1 MISAKVILIVA
12 VLVFVLMV
20 IGLAL
25 TMREFNELEE
35 QDPQSPKRSVG
46 QVRPPA

>member
-12 VLVFVLMV
+12 VLVFVLMM

-25 TMREFNELEE
+25 TMREFNELED
-35 QDPQSPKRSVG
+35 QDRQGGKRSVG
-46 QVRPPA
+46 EVRPPA